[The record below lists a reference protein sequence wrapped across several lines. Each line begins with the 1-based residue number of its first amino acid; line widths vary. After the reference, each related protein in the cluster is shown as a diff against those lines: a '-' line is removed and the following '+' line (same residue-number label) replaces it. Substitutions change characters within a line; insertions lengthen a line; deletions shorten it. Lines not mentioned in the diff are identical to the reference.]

1 MYFLNYKFSLNNLL
15 DYNMYF
21 LYYKFSLI
29 LLLGIKMYFLHY
41 KFSLIILLGFKM
53 YFLAHLAHSANVSF
67 WDRAVSVVSRRASS
81 VVRRPSTIYSNIFFS
96 KITDGKVIKLCIDV
110 P

>member
-53 YFLAHLAHSANVSF
+53 YFLAHLAHSAKVSF
-67 WDRAVSVVSRRASS
+67 WDRAVSVVVRRAS
-81 VVRRPSTIYSNIFFS
+81 TIYLTHSILAPT
-96 KITDGKVIKLCIDV
+96 IVVGKTML
-110 P
+110 